1 MLRYLLNKTCI
12 FVVTFSLSQSSE
24 VSKGFLKGS
33 ALGLHILEIF
43 VYIFT
48 AIALPFKWLTRS
60 QPLSQCLAAV
70 VSTLTISDKN
80 KI

>member
-1 MLRYLLNKTCI
+1 M
-12 FVVTFSLSQSSE
+12 
-24 VSKGFLKGS
+24 KGI
-33 ALGLHILEIF
+33 ALGLHLLEIF

-70 VSTLTISDKN
+70 VSTLTISDKKQN
-80 KI
+80 IDVTAKIYQENITFEWFC